1 MYNDRQNRGHQP
13 PIANDHASGQLVY
26 QDATDV
32 STVGSDIYASA
43 DTIRTGMAEPT
54 VEPET
59 SSASTGAVMTTGILN
74 NNMSD
79 GVRLAGSTEPD
90 RGRIEVLY
98 KEEWG
103 TICDTYLDFNDAR
116 VICRMLGYEY
126 AACVMGGSATANEF
140 GSGTGRIWLSQVQC
154 TGYEEDIGLCQHE
167 GWGTRNFELSFLVFD
182 ATMYN
187 GHQNRRHQPPITNE
201 YASRQVIYQ
210 NATDVSTASSDIYA
224 SADTIRTVEITTWKH
239 NEETSDGV
247 RLAGSTRPDRGRIEI
262 LYKGEWGTI
271 CDTYLDFNDAHVIC
285 RMLGYDHAT
294 CVMGGS
300 ATANEF
306 GSGTGRI
313 WLSQVQCT
321 GYEEDIGLCEHEG
334 WGTVS
339 CGHDTDTSVCCTY

>member
-43 DTIRTGMAEPT
+43 DTIRTGFSSAMYSTSLSTKIKKRFHILYVTAILVVLSISIAGIVISVQAMNNTFDNSNAISSIQEDVDIIKYTLGMAEPT

-167 GWGTRNFELSFLVFD
+167 GWGT
-182 ATMYN
+182 
-187 GHQNRRHQPPITNE
+187 
-201 YASRQVIYQ
+201 
-210 NATDVSTASSDIYA
+210 
-224 SADTIRTVEITTWKH
+224 
-239 NEETSDGV
+239 
-247 RLAGSTRPDRGRIEI
+247 
-262 LYKGEWGTI
+262 
-271 CDTYLDFNDAHVIC
+271 
-285 RMLGYDHAT
+285 
-294 CVMGGS
+294 
-300 ATANEF
+300 
-306 GSGTGRI
+306 
-313 WLSQVQCT
+313 
-321 GYEEDIGLCEHEG
+321 
-334 WGTVS
+334 VS
-339 CGHDTDTSVCCTY
+339 CGHDEDTSVCCAN